1 MKKRSS
7 KINNENCTFKNITK
21 NKPKK
26 PKQKKKEKSKKE
38 SDTKLLNKK
47 TKRPKENM
55 EKKINIKINKEENS
69 CKTIDLN
76 INMKEV
82 NQEYILTKT
91 LIKDQIMDSIVFKSL
106 NSIFYFIYI
115 KYECKTI
122 FCYNLS
128 NEQFF
133 FVIKDAH
140 PDYIK
145 NIKYIFDKKHKRDL
159 IMTISTQKIKIWNAI
174 NFQCLTD
181 INKKYN
187 DIYKICDISY
197 LSNNNYIN
205 FIESSNEVP
214 ILIYDFEG
222 KIIKEIKNEETIYEL
237 ETFFDD
243 KSSKSY
249 IILNNDSYLK
259 SYDYDNDKEYIYYFH
274 DTYNTLFYILINNK
288 KDETQLIGVGHNYPF
303 IIIWNFHTGE
313 KLYDIYLKGNVKS
326 AFDTFYISYP
336 FLWDEQNLCFGI
348 SNDVFKGRPGVY
360 SLKILNLK
368 NLNVCNN
375 LINYKDKRFS
385 MVERI
390 QHPIYKECLII
401 EIYLNEIS
409 LWKKK
414 KN

>member
-1 MKKRSS
+1 
-7 KINNENCTFKNITK
+7 
-21 NKPKK
+21 
-26 PKQKKKEKSKKE
+26 
-38 SDTKLLNKK
+38 
-47 TKRPKENM
+47 
-55 EKKINIKINKEENS
+55 
-69 CKTIDLN
+69 
-76 INMKEV
+76 
-82 NQEYILTKT
+82 
-91 LIKDQIMDSIVFKSL
+91 MDSIVFKSL

-128 NEQFF
+128 NEQLF

-145 NIKYIFDKKHKRDL
+145 NIKYIFDKQHKRDL

-197 LSNNNYIN
+197 ISNNNYIHI
-205 FIESSNEVP
+205 IESSNEVP
-214 ILIYDFEG
+214 ILIYDIEG
-222 KIIKEIKNEETIYEL
+222 NKIKEIKNEETIYEL

-326 AFDTFYISYP
+326 AFDNFYISYP

-348 SNDVFKGRPGVY
+348 SNDVFKGDLVF
-360 SLKILNLK
+360 I
-368 NLNVCNN
+368 
-375 LINYKDKRFS
+375 
-385 MVERI
+385 
-390 QHPIYKECLII
+390 H
-401 EIYLNEIS
+401 
-409 LWKKK
+409 
-414 KN
+414 